1 VEALEWIRL
10 AGCCGPVD
18 LAAAAAA
25 AAAGAI
31 VAGFGALG
39 APGAPGMPVAAG
51 LDVVLVGLPA
61 ACDFDAAAVL
71 TGSISTVTFSRLRSP
86 V

>member
-1 VEALEWIRL
+1 
-10 AGCCGPVD
+10 
-18 LAAAAAA
+18 
-25 AAAGAI
+25 
-31 VAGFGALG
+31 
-39 APGAPGMPVAAG
+39 MPVAAG

>member
-18 LAAAAAA
+18 LAAAAA
-25 AAAGAI
+25 GAI
-31 VAGFGALG
+31 VAGFGALGALG

>member
-1 VEALEWIRL
+1 
-10 AGCCGPVD
+10 VD
-18 LAAAAAA
+18 QVGGLLRPGRLAAAAAA

-71 TGSISTVTFSRLRSP
+71 TGRSP
-86 V
+86 P